1 MFTDAQIGLPEQED
15 RLDER
20 QGGSGWIVIVYDND
34 KNTRPEV
41 IGILQQATSF
51 ETPDARIYGFFGL
64 LVVVLILVEGA
75 AQLANAQ
82 IQIAAIVW
90 NRLSGVVV
98 GVLTAL
104 LLSVLLLYEIQ
115 AAGNPSGGGTPDDL
129 QAQVHDTV
137 KASRLAVPLMN
148 AIYKPIVAIF
158 QPVLPTDPHQYFSRG
173 PVS

>member
-1 MFTDAQIGLPEQED
+1 MPLTSHSFSRT
-15 RLDER
+15 RVER
-20 QGGSGWIVIVYDND
+20 PIAVLRV
-34 KNTRPEV
+34 V
-41 IGILQQATSF
+41 LAATSLF
-51 ETPDARIYGFFGL
+51 AIWLDPAEPARFVQTTYSL
-64 LVVVLILVEGA
+64 HA
-75 AQLANAQ
+75 AYLAYS
-82 IQIAAIVW
+82 IGIAAIVW